1 MLKKSTIVALA
12 GSLIVGGIGL
22 SVVGMALGGKT
33 QVSYGGIHQFFEKAD
48 ASLQAISYVDD
59 SGSKG
64 IIKGENGVISERL
77 GHFDKL
83 DIKIG
88 TVNLNIVEGEQYK
101 IEIDIKRNVDLSYGI
116 KGKTLHVKQKFEPQF
131 NMGDLN
137 TRQDGSITITV
148 PRDMKLE
155 EVEIESGVGQ
165 GLIENIKTKK
175 LEMESGVGIVK
186 IKEVIA
192 DETIISCGVGDLNIE
207 GLTAEKI
214 KVEGGVGSIKVYDLI
229 SNKLEASIGVGSVLL
244 EGDVKGNIAIEGGI
258 GGLELNLAG
267 RESDYNYI
275 IERGGGKI
283 TINGTKQSGVGD
295 VKIQNDGRHD
305 VEISVGLGEIKIT
318 TKE

>member
-22 SVVGMALGGKT
+22 SVVGVALGGKT
-33 QVSYGGIHQFFEKAD
+33 QVSYGGIHQFFEKTD
-48 ASLQAISYVDD
+48 ASIESISYVED
-59 SGSKG
+59 SRSKG
-64 IIKGENGVISERL
+64 LVKGESGVISESL

-83 DIKIG
+83 DIEIG
-88 TVNLNIVEGEQYK
+88 TVNFNIVEGEQYK
-101 IEIDIKRNVDLSYGI
+101 IEVDIKRNVDLSYGI
-116 KGKTLHVKQKFEPQF
+116 KNNTLHIKQKFEPQF
-131 NMGDLN
+131 NMGDLS
-137 TRQDGSITITV
+137 TRLDGSITITI

-175 LEMESGVGIVK
+175 LDMESGVGIVK

-192 DETIISCGVGDLNIE
+192 DEVIILCGVGDLNIE
-207 GLTAEKI
+207 GLTAEKT
-214 KVEGGVGSIKVYDLI
+214 KVEGGVGSIKAYDLI

-244 EGDVKGNIAIEGGI
+244 EGDIKGNIAIEGGI

-267 RESDYNYI
+267 RESDYNYL

-283 TINGTKQSGVGD
+283 TINDTKQAGVGD
-295 VKIQNDGRHD
+295 VKIQNDGRYD
-305 VEISVGLGEIKIT
+305 IEISAGLGEIKIT